1 VTNQVTVQTGQ
12 LAPPLKVSEWVQG
25 SPLNIRDLHGKVIVI
40 EVFQVNCPG
49 CFLYAIPEAIEIAKR
64 YCDKGVA
71 VLGLA
76 TAFEDFELNTVENLK
91 LVLMR
96 QEPIGETLRALR
108 NQGRLDDKM
117 KIPYKIP
124 FPVAMDK
131 LIKEELPVGE
141 ERILKFARTN
151 IPDFDIYHEKDKT
164 EILKRIKQYLESK
177 AYTPVT
183 FEEYGLKG
191 TPSTIYIDR
200 KGILQGINFGSQ
212 GSMKYEVEQLL
223 GL

>member
-1 VTNQVTVQTGQ
+1 MTNQVTVQTGQ
-12 LAPPLKVSEWVQG
+12 LAPPLRVSEWVQG
-25 SPLNIRDLHGKVIVI
+25 GTLNVSDLNGKVIVI

-49 CFLYAIPEAIEIAKR
+49 CFLYAIPEAIEIAKT
-64 YCDKGVA
+64 YGGNGVA

-76 TAFEDFELNTVENLK
+76 TAFEDFELNTVENLRLLLTK
-91 LVLMR
+91 R
-96 QEPIGETLRALR
+96 EPIGETLHALR
-108 NQGRLDDKM
+108 NQGRLDDNM

-141 ERILKFARTN
+141 ERMLKFARSN
-151 IPDFDIYHEKDKT
+151 IPDFDIYHQKDKS
-164 EILKRIKQYLESK
+164 EILNRIKQYLESK
-177 AYTPVT
+177 AYTAMT

-200 KGILQGINFGSQ
+200 KGNLRGINFGSQ